1 MHPEDR
7 ISWKRILEKSVRE
20 KLDTTS
26 QYRIVLPDGSI
37 RHIHTIRHPVVNSA
51 GEVVKL
57 VGTSIDITE
66 RKVAEEELRASEA
79 RFRTFVDHATDAFFL
94 HDDGLLIVDV
104 NRQAC
109 DSLGYSRKN

>member
-26 QYRIVLPDGSI
+26 QYRIVLPDGRV

-66 RKVAEEELRASEA
+66 RKRAEEELRASEA
-79 RFRTFVDHATDAFFL
+79 RFRTFVDRATDA
-94 HDDGLLIVDV
+94 LLPA
-104 NRQAC
+104 RRR
-109 DSLGYSRKN
+109 SSP